1 MVGEPSAPKPI
12 PVGQDPPPLRSM
24 PNGSHGRHQGHT
36 DKPKHPKG
44 TRPARRKTGD
54 RFAVLNAFVDFTLR
68 GLTRN
73 ETAVWLVLYRDTKP
87 NGTARTGQTD
97 IARRAGISPR
107 SARRGIDGLC
117 KKGLLKRTYQGG
129 IGRGAS
135 AYRIRPLPPAG
146 HGT

>member
-1 MVGEPSAPKPI
+1 MVGEPQVI
-12 PVGQDPPPLRSM
+12 PVGHELPAIRHSS
-24 PNGSHGRHQGHT
+24 NGSNGRHQGHQSRPKR
-36 DKPKHPKG
+36 KP
-44 TRPARRKTGD
+44 TRCKTGD

-87 NGTARTGQTD
+87 NGTARTGQSD

-135 AYRIRPLPPAG
+135 AYRIRPFPPTG